1 MGSSHSQ
8 SLNNS
13 STVKRAAAQATYFH
27 LNQNGGAEPPLSVP
41 PDDSAINR
49 LSYIAT
55 HYILTMDFKSL
66 RRMYRQDYCNKLV
79 FITAE
84 IFNKYFTNLEVQDI
98 ASSIQ
103 TESELLP
110 KNHVLFAHKSDFKE
124 IMNSDTG
131 KMSLCIQIATYYIK
145 IAHLFAAVVMT
156 INPRFEYKYG
166 KKEGV
171 VGLDERSS
179 IPEGAEIKVRK
190 SSFCDSRIE
199 ALQTNMNSLQA
210 DRKKA
215 AKNPCFVE
223 AGRKKDKKVKD
234 QPPTL
239 RDEPGILELEQLYYD
254 DGFDYKTGKFTTM
267 SDSAKAR
274 YYSDL
279 TQFYMVFTGNPV
291 VPPEI
296 TKFSDIE
303 LHPRSKPCAAVVG
316 GALPNEEVQLPAP
329 VAGPS
334 QEVQLP
340 APVAGPSQEGV
351 PLAPAAGPSELEF
364 LFTEYANNLKK
375 MVDTTTESQQKLLG
389 IINTIFVSVS
399 HADSD
404 KKFIRISPTLTDKK
418 LQELIDE
425 SRSTIVE
432 LYLNC
437 ERDSTKGI
445 QLYEAI
451 VESLLLKTSQEQL
464 KNLDSLAEGLIQD
477 YNA

>member
-1 MGSSHSQ
+1 MGSSHSK
-8 SLNNS
+8 SLHSS
-13 STVKRAAAQATYFH
+13 STVKRAAQAAY
-27 LNQNGGAEPPLSVP
+27 LYNNNQNGGAEPQIVEQPPLSDM

-103 TESELLP
+103 TESGLLP
-110 KNHVLFAHKSDFKE
+110 ENHVLFAHKSDIKD
-124 IMNSDTG
+124 IMNSDSG

-156 INPRFEYKYG
+156 INPKFEYKYG

-171 VGLDERSS
+171 VGLDEKGS
-179 IPEGAEIKVRK
+179 IPEGAEVKVRN
-190 SSFCDSRIE
+190 SSLCDNRIE
-199 ALQTNMNSLQA
+199 ALQTNIDALQSSLEKGPV
-210 DRKKA
+210 KKH
-215 AKNPCFVE
+215 CFVE
-223 AGRKKDKKVKD
+223 ARKKKDKNNK
-234 QPPTL
+234 PPTL

-254 DGFDYKTGKFTTM
+254 DGFDYKTGKFTAM

-279 TQFYMVFTGNPV
+279 TQFYTVFTGEPIM
-291 VPPEI
+291 PPAI
-296 TKFSDIE
+296 AKFSDIQ
-303 LHPRSKPCAAVVG
+303 LQPRSKPCTTTVG
-316 GALPNEEVQLPAP
+316 GALPNEEAQIPP
-329 VAGPS
+329 
-334 QEVQLP
+334 
-340 APVAGPSQEGV
+340 
-351 PLAPAAGPSELEF
+351 APAAGPSQLEF
-364 LFTEYANNLKK
+364 LFTAYADNLRK
-375 MVDTTTESQQKLLG
+375 MVDITKESQQKLLD
-389 IINTIFVSVS
+389 IINTIFVSVTHVGS
-399 HADSD
+399 N

-418 LQELIDE
+418 LQEIIDE
-425 SRSTIVE
+425 TRSTIVE

-451 VESLLLKTSQEQL
+451 VESLLLVTSQEQL
-464 KNLDSLAEGLIQD
+464 KNLDGLAERLIQD
-477 YNA
+477 HNALHA